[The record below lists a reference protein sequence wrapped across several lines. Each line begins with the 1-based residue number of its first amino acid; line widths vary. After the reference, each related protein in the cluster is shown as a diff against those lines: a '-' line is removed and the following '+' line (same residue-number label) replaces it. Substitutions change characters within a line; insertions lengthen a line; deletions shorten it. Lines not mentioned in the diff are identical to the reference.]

1 MTLNCISW
9 MRAVM
14 VMLCSVLVNIHKFYI
29 HFRELPLKNTDK
41 PEHIHEIATRRVR
54 GVRTIFLRA

>member
-1 MTLNCISW
+1 

-14 VMLCSVLVNIHKFYI
+14 VRLCSVLVNIHKFYI
-29 HFRELPLKNTDK
+29 HFQELPLKNTDK
-41 PEHIHEIATRRVR
+41 AKHIHEIATRRVR